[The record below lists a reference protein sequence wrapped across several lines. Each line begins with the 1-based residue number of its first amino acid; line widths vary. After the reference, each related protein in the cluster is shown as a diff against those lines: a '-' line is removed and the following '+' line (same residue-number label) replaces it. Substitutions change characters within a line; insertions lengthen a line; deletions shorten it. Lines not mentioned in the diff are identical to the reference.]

1 MAWKGDKKVGAVIPT
16 ASMADIAFLLIIFFM
31 VTTVFDVDRTSV
43 NLPVSIERLEVPRG
57 AAVVVIAKI
66 VDPSTNIEAI
76 HYKFSAGEDMSQEVA
91 INELYYYVA
100 QITSI
105 DTTHPFIIKADKDI
119 KYELIDEIVDT
130 LRRAQAENVILL
142 TGQRV
147 AG

>member
-1 MAWKGDKKVGAVIPT
+1 MAWKGNKKVEAVIPT

-43 NLPVSIERLEVPRG
+43 KLPLSVERTEVPRG
-57 AAVVVIAKI
+57 SAVVVIAKI
-66 VDPSTNIEAI
+66 VDPATNTEAI
-76 HYKFSAGEDMSQEVA
+76 HYKFSAGEDISQEVS
-91 INELYYYVA
+91 ISELYSYVA
-100 QITSI
+100 SITSY

-119 KYELIDEIVDT
+119 KYELIDEIIDT

-147 AG
+147 LG